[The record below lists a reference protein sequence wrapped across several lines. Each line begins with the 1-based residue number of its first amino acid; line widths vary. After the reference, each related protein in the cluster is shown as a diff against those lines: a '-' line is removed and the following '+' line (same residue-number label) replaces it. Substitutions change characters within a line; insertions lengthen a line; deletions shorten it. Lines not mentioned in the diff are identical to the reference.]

1 MFVSDMENK
10 RGNPFKINSQSL
22 DIFEQ
27 WGILLWTGKFS
38 TYTMITHC
46 MNNPEGATCNLTYSV
61 EIRNCY
67 LKINCQ
73 NTFKCFD
80 LNGSDI
86 LRSTFFWHAGINY
99 HVNDG
104 NRHQSCD
111 KSALFPGNISRIENA
126 VPVTLSSKVTK

>member
-1 MFVSDMENK
+1 
-10 RGNPFKINSQSL
+10 
-22 DIFEQ
+22 
-27 WGILLWTGKFS
+27 
-38 TYTMITHC
+38 MITHC

-73 NTFKCFD
+73 NTFECFD